1 MGSGRVT
8 LTTEDKR
15 NVLRRVSGEIF
26 GQGRIDVVDELLAPD
41 FVDHDPLPGLP
52 PDREGV
58 KQVVQLFRSAFPDF
72 EVELLHTVVE
82 GDKAVDHI
90 ASTGTHLGTFMGVA
104 PTGIRISTSAIV
116 LSLLNAEGQIAARW
130 QRFGAAQL
138 LQQLGVIP
146 GWEEPPPVPPIPV
159 VAGGR
164 ETSVEENKRLMT
176 SQLAIWNDGDY
187 DLADE
192 LFHPASITPDA
203 PQLPVGPE
211 GCKQVARVFR
221 DAFPD
226 FHMTVEDVVAEQN
239 LVVCRFRQTGTHQG
253 ELFGIAPTGKRVD
266 FGEMAICQLA
276 GGQIVSTWFQTD
288 MLALMSQLGVGGEQ
302 PAAPVPS

>member
-1 MGSGRVT
+1 MALS
-8 LTTEDKR
+8 TEDKR

-52 PDREGV
+52 ADREGV
-58 KQVVQLFRSAFPDF
+58 KQVVKLFRSAFPDF

-90 ASTGTHLGTFMGVA
+90 ASTGTHLGEFMGVA
-104 PTGIRISTSAIV
+104 ATGKPIATSAIV
-116 LSLLNAEGQIAARW
+116 ISLVNDEGQIAARW
-130 QRFGAAQL
+130 QRFGAMQV
-138 LQQLGVIP
+138 LQQIGVIP
-146 GWEEPPPVPPIPV
+146 GWEEPPPVPPVPV
-159 VAGGR
+159 VEGGR
-164 ETSVEENKRLMT
+164 ETTPDENRALMT

-187 DLADE
+187 ELADE
-192 LFHPASITPDA
+192 LFHPGSVTPDA

-221 DAFPD
+221 EAFPD
-226 FHMTVEDVVAEQN
+226 FRMTVEDTVAEGD
-239 LVVCRFRQTGTHQG
+239 LVVCRFRQTGTHEG
-253 ELFGIAPTGKRVD
+253 ELFGIAPTGKPVD
-266 FGEMAICQLA
+266 FGEMAICQIA
-276 GGQIVSTWFQTD
+276 GGQIVASWFQTD

-302 PAAPVPS
+302 PTAPVTS

>member
-1 MGSGRVT
+1 M

-15 NVLRRVSGEIF
+15 HVLERVSGEIF

-82 GDKAVDHI
+82 GNKAVDHI
-90 ASTGTHLGTFMGVA
+90 ASTGTHLGEFMGVP

-116 LSLLNAEGQIAARW
+116 LSLLNDEGQISARW

-146 GWEEPPPVPPIPV
+146 GWEEPPPVPPVPAV
-159 VAGGR
+159 TGGR
-164 ETSVEENKRLMT
+164 ETSVAENKRLMT
-176 SQLAIWNDGDY
+176 KQLAIWNEGDY

-192 LFHPASITPDA
+192 LFHPESVTPDA

-211 GCKQVARVFR
+211 GCKEVARVFR
-221 DAFPD
+221 GAFPD
-226 FHMTVEDVVAEQN
+226 FHMTVEDIVAEN
-239 LVVCRFRQTGTHQG
+239 DLVVCRFRQTGTHEG
-253 ELFGIAPTGKRVD
+253 ELFEIGPTGNRVD
-266 FGEMAICQLA
+266 FGEMAICQFA

>member
-1 MGSGRVT
+1 VV

-72 EVELLHTVVE
+72 EVTVLHTVIE

-90 ASTGTHLGTFMGVA
+90 ASRGTHLGEFMGVPA
-104 PTGIRISTSAIV
+104 TGKPISTSAIV
-116 LSLLNAEGQIAARW
+116 ISLLNGEGQIAARW
-130 QRFGAAQL
+130 QRFGAMQV
-138 LQQLGVIP
+138 LQQIDVIP
-146 GWEEPPPVPPIPV
+146 GWEEPPPVAPMPV
-159 VAGGR
+159 VTGGR
-164 ETSVEENKRLMT
+164 ETSVEENRAIMT

-192 LFHPASITPDA
+192 LFHPESITPDA
-203 PQLPVGPE
+203 PQLPPGPE

-226 FHMTVEDVVAEQN
+226 FHMTVEDTVAEAD
-239 LVVCRFRQTGTHQG
+239 LVVCRFRQTGTHRG
-253 ELFGIAPTGKRVD
+253 ELFGIAPTGKPVD
-266 FGEMAICQLA
+266 FGEMAICRIA
-276 GGQIVSTWFQTD
+276 GGQIVATWFQTD

-302 PAAPVPS
+302 SVPA